1 MTRIF
6 HIATASDWD
15 AAQATGR
22 YTTSTRGRTLAEEGF
37 LHASRGDQWEGVRQ
51 RFYADVTEPLVL
63 LVIDTDLVG
72 VPVVEESVL
81 DSAETFPHIYG
92 ALDPAAVVQVLPLNA
107 GDDQSVGLPATAP
120 TVTPPPT
127 PPTEPL
133 EPAEPSES
141 FSALF
146 FREMFFNLALATIVL
161 ASVAVAALVGLNVD
175 EEWGAL
181 AGTVVGFG
189 VGLPVAIAMN
199 RRRNSASD

>member
-6 HIATASDWD
+6 HIATAADWA

-22 YTTSTRGRTLAEEGF
+22 HTTSTRGRTLAEEGF
-37 LHASRGDQWEGVRQ
+37 LHASRGDQWEGVLQ

-92 ALDPAAVVQVLPLNA
+92 ALDPSAVVQVLPLDA
-107 GDDQSVGLPATAP
+107 RVDPTTDPQPTAP
-120 TVTPPPT
+120 SRGPAQS
-127 PPTEPL
+127 TEPTD
-133 EPAEPSES
+133 PTES

-161 ASVAVAALVGLNVD
+161 ASVAVAALVGLSVD

-189 VGLPVAIAMN
+189 VGLPLAIAMN
-199 RRRNSASD
+199 RRRNSSAG

>member
-6 HIATASDWD
+6 HIATAADWA

-51 RFYADVTEPLVL
+51 RFYGDVTEPLVL
-63 LVIDTDLVG
+63 LVIDTDLVV

-92 ALDPAAVVQVLPLNA
+92 ALDPAAVVQVLPLDA
-107 GDDQSVGLPATAP
+107 GGAAPTPAPSPTAP
-120 TVTPPPT
+120 SPDPAPS
-127 PPTEPL
+127 TEPT
-133 EPAEPSES
+133 ES

-161 ASVAVAALVGLNVD
+161 AAVTIAALVGLNVD

-181 AGTVVGFG
+181 VGTVVGFG
-189 VGLPVAIAMN
+189 VGLPLAVAMN
-199 RRRNSASD
+199 RRRNSSPG